1 MYPFVTEAYAQSSG
15 GTGGMGGTLVQFL
28 PFILIFVIF
37 YFLLIRPQQKQ
48 RKQHQQLLDNLKTGD
63 KVVTASGIYASIVK
77 LGDERVTLEIAPKV
91 NVQIDRSQIAR
102 ISDESSRK
110 AEKEQEKKDDDKKEE
125 KSGVAKLSS
134 VKKKS

>member
-1 MYPFVTEAYAQSSG
+1 
-15 GTGGMGGTLVQFL
+15 MGGTLVQFL

-110 AEKEQEKKDDDKKEE
+110 AEKEQEKKDDKKEE

>member
-1 MYPFVTEAYAQSSG
+1 MYPFVTEAYAQSDGWAGGSG
-15 GTGGMGGTLVQFL
+15 LVQFL
-28 PFILIFVIF
+28 PFVLIFVIF

-102 ISDESSRK
+102 LSDESSRK
-110 AEKEQEKKDDDKKEE
+110 AEKEQEKKDDKKEE

>member
-48 RKQHQQLLDNLKTGD
+48 RKQHQQLLGNLKTGD
-63 KVVTASGIYASIVK
+63 KVVTASGIYASSVK

-102 ISDESSRK
+102 LSDESSRK
-110 AEKEQEKKDDDKKEE
+110 AEKEQEKKDDKKEE

>member
-1 MYPFVTEAYAQSSG
+1 
-15 GTGGMGGTLVQFL
+15 MGGALVQFL

-77 LGDERVTLEIAPKV
+77 LGDDRVTLEIAPKV
-91 NVQIDRSQIAR
+91 NVQIDRGQIAR
-102 ISDESSRK
+102 LTDESSGK
-110 AEKEQEKKDDDKKEE
+110 AEKEQEKKDDKKEE

-134 VKKKS
+134 IKKKS

>member
-48 RKQHQQLLDNLKTGD
+48 RKQHQQMLEHLKTGD
-63 KVVTASGIYASIVK
+63 KVVTASGIYASVVK

-91 NVQIDRSQIAR
+91 NVQIERMQIAR
-102 ISDESSRK
+102 LSDESVRK
-110 AEKEQEKKDDDKKEE
+110 AEKEQEKKDDKKEE

>member
-15 GTGGMGGTLVQFL
+15 GTGGMGGALVQFL

-48 RKQHQQLLDNLKTGD
+48 RKQHQQLLGNLKIGD

-91 NVQIDRSQIAR
+91 NVQIDRGQIAR
-102 ISDESSRK
+102 LTDESSGK
-110 AEKEQEKKDDDKKEE
+110 AEKEQEKKDDKKEE

-134 VKKKS
+134 IKKKS

>member
-15 GTGGMGGTLVQFL
+15 GTGGMGGSLVQFL

-63 KVVTASGIYASIVK
+63 KVVTASGIYASVVK
-77 LGDERVTLEIAPKV
+77 LGDDRVTLEIAPKV
-91 NVQIDRSQIAR
+91 NVQIDRGQIAR
-102 ISDESSRK
+102 LSDESSRK
-110 AEKEQEKKDDDKKEE
+110 AEKEQEKKDDKKEE

-134 VKKKS
+134 IKKKS

>member
-1 MYPFVTEAYAQSSG
+1 MYPFVTEAYAQSAG
-15 GTGGMGGTLVQFL
+15 GTGGTGGALVQFL

-91 NVQIDRSQIAR
+91 NVQIDRGQIAR
-102 ISDESSRK
+102 LSDESSRK
-110 AEKEQEKKDDDKKEE
+110 AEKEQEKKDDKKEE

-134 VKKKS
+134 IKKKS

>member
-1 MYPFVTEAYAQSSG
+1 M
-15 GTGGMGGTLVQFL
+15 QFL

-77 LGDERVTLEIAPKV
+77 LGDERVTLDSAAPGGPHAGNLAALQDFV
-91 NVQIDRSQIAR
+91 TGAGASGPLTMTGATAGLRGPGAGAGALPHGLGPPSRSPPPRLAIRPAQPPPR
-102 ISDESSRK
+102 
-110 AEKEQEKKDDDKKEE
+110 
-125 KSGVAKLSS
+125 
-134 VKKKS
+134 

>member
-1 MYPFVTEAYAQSSG
+1 MYPFVTEAYAQSAG
-15 GTGGMGGTLVQFL
+15 GTGGTGGALVQFL

-77 LGDERVTLEIAPKV
+77 LGDDRVTLEIAPKV
-91 NVQIDRSQIAR
+91 NVQIDRGQIAR
-102 ISDESSRK
+102 LSDESSRK

>member
-1 MYPFVTEAYAQSSG
+1 
-15 GTGGMGGTLVQFL
+15 MGGTLVQFL

-102 ISDESSRK
+102 LSDESSRK
-110 AEKEQEKKDDDKKEE
+110 AEKEQEKKDDKKEE

>member
-1 MYPFVTEAYAQSSG
+1 MYPFVTEAYAQSAGGAG
-15 GTGGMGGTLVQFL
+15 GTGGALVQFL

-77 LGDERVTLEIAPKV
+77 LGDDRVTLEIAPKV
-91 NVQIDRSQIAR
+91 NVQIDRGQIAR
-102 ISDESSRK
+102 LTDESSGK
-110 AEKEQEKKDDDKKEE
+110 AEKEQEKKDDKKEE

-134 VKKKS
+134 IKKKS

>member
-1 MYPFVTEAYAQSSG
+1 MYPFVTEAYAQSDGWAGGSG
-15 GTGGMGGTLVQFL
+15 LVQFL
-28 PFILIFVIF
+28 PFVLIFVIF

-63 KVVTASGIYASIVK
+63 KVVTASGIYASVVK

-91 NVQIDRSQIAR
+91 NVQIDRGQIAR
-102 ISDESSRK
+102 LSDESSRK
-110 AEKEQEKKDDDKKEE
+110 AEKEQEKKDDKKEE

>member
-1 MYPFVTEAYAQSSG
+1 
-15 GTGGMGGTLVQFL
+15 MGGSLVQFL

-63 KVVTASGIYASIVK
+63 KVVTASGIYASVVK

-91 NVQIDRSQIAR
+91 NVQIDRGQIAR
-102 ISDESSRK
+102 LSDESSRK

-134 VKKKS
+134 IKKKS

>member
-1 MYPFVTEAYAQSSG
+1 MYPFVTEAYAQSAG
-15 GTGGMGGTLVQFL
+15 GTGGTGGALVQFL

-63 KVVTASGIYASIVK
+63 KVVTASGIYASVIK

-91 NVQIDRSQIAR
+91 NVQIDRGQIAR
-102 ISDESSRK
+102 LSDESSRK
-110 AEKEQEKKDDDKKEE
+110 AEKEQEKKDDKKEE